1 MENNQNSKEKKSGF
15 HYGYLIVIA
24 VCAGV
29 VPVSLS
35 LSCTGLLFT
44 PIAESMGVGAGLI
57 SNYMTTLMLVA
68 AVWLPFA
75 GKLFAKIDARIITSI
90 SAAAIG
96 LGLIFC
102 SFATAPWMI
111 FVGGGIN
118 GFGVATLLYL
128 MGPVLINRWFA
139 KRAGFFIG
147 VGTAFMGVAT
157 AVLSPIIGSLLL
169 SVGWSQTFLI
179 MGIIALVVSLPFTL
193 FVIRSFPSDKNLA
206 PYGASAQD
214 AKTAG
219 DPSSLPGLTRA
230 QAMKTPAFYLLCA
243 FVFVICLGL
252 YTQSMNPN
260 YIKQLAI
267 SESVPMLFSMAAS
280 VLMVA
285 QVVAKLLIGATAE
298 KKPLIVGIVVM
309 AFGIAGFAFNLVFA
323 NSMAMILVAS
333 GCIGVCTALAN
344 VYIPILTRRFF
355 GNRDYGSIYS
365 IFGTV
370 MSIAGVLQALVLG
383 TLLDATSF
391 VVLEIA
397 FIVLAAVAIVILFA
411 VIAAGDKT
419 AKEHDLLD

>member
-1 MENNQNSKEKKSGF
+1 MESKRISAEKEGGF
-15 HYGYLIVIA
+15 HYGYLIVIS

-57 SNYMTTLMLVA
+57 SNYMTALMLVA

-75 GKLFAKIDARIITSI
+75 GKLFAKVDARIITSV

-96 LGLIFC
+96 LGLIWC

-111 FVGGGIN
+111 FVGGGVN

-139 KRAGFFIG
+139 KRAGFFVG

-193 FVIRSFPSDKNLA
+193 FVIRSFPADKNLA
-206 PYGASAQD
+206 PYGADVQD
-214 AKTAG
+214 AAAQG
-219 DPSSLPGLTRA
+219 DPSSLPGLTQA

-243 FVFVICLGL
+243 FVFVVCLGL

-267 SESVPMLFSMAAS
+267 SESMPMLFSMAAS
-280 VLMVA
+280 VLMAA

-298 KKPLIVGIVVM
+298 KRPLTVGVVVMVFGIVG
-309 AFGIAGFAFNLVFA
+309 FACNLLFDGSAV
-323 NSMAMILVAS
+323 MILVAS

-344 VYIPILTRRFF
+344 VYTPILTRRFF

-370 MSIAGVLQALVLG
+370 MSIGGVLQALVLG

-391 VVLEIA
+391 TVLEIA
-397 FIVLAAVAIVILFA
+397 FIVLAAISIVVLFA
-411 VIAAGDKT
+411 VIATGDKT
-419 AKEHDLLD
+419 AREHGLLD